1 MARRILTGVANVD
14 IFKGDELIATA
25 KTLLDSSITVGVSAE
40 DIRGGQGAQL
50 FGKYYHS
57 STFDINLTDT
67 MFKLEY
73 IAFQTGS
80 TISMGSSIFNDE
92 SITLGENGLGVIQGT
107 PIAFGSYGVIGWVTV
122 AGAEDYQKVSLTL
135 NAENKY
141 EFTFPGGAVGDEVC
155 IKYVTE
161 DSATRVIS
169 VSSNFIPD
177 TVHLVMTANLYD
189 GGSGATSDNASS
201 GTRVGYITIDVP
213 RFQFNGAQELA
224 MSATGV
230 ASTPIAGSALASI
243 SANCNQ
249 SGYYAEIKE
258 TIIGSKWYDNVIML
272 AVEDSDF
279 TLNTAETRNM
289 HVYAVPRNG
298 SSFLANNAN
307 LTFTS
312 ANPAIAT
319 VTANGGVV
327 TAVSAGTTQIIV
339 TITDKPEV
347 EGVANVTVT
356 GNP

>member
-80 TISMGSSIFNDE
+80 TISMGSEIFSDE
-92 SITLGENGLGVIQGT
+92 STTLGADGLGIIQGT
-107 PIAFGSYGVIGWVTV
+107 PIAYGSYGVIGWVTV
-122 AGAEDYQKVSLTL
+122 AGQEEYQKVALTL
-135 NAENKY
+135 NDDNKY
-141 EFTFPGGAVGDEVC
+141 TFTFPGGAAGDEVC

-161 DSATRVIS
+161 DAATRVIS

-189 GGSGATSDNASS
+189 GGSGASNEGTS
-201 GTRVGYITIDVP
+201 GTRVGYITVDVP
-213 RFQFNGAQELA
+213 RFQFNGSQELA

-272 AVEDSDF
+272 AIEDSDF
-279 TLNTAETRNM
+279 TLNAPETRNLK
-289 HVYAVPRNG
+289 VYAVPRNG

-312 ANPAIAT
+312 ANADTAT
-319 VTANGGVV
+319 VGANTGVV
-327 TAVSAGTTQIIV
+327 TAVAAGTTQIVV
-339 TITDKPEV
+339 TITDKPDV

-356 GNP
+356 ANP

>member
-80 TISMGSSIFNDE
+80 TISMGSDVFVDE
-92 SITLGENGLGVIQGT
+92 SITLAADGLGVIQGV
-107 PIAFGSYGVIGWVTV
+107 PMAYGSYGVIGWVTV
-122 AGAEDYQKVSLTL
+122 AGQEEYQKVALTL
-135 NAENKY
+135 NADDKY
-141 EFTFPGGAVGDEVC
+141 EFTFPGGAAGDEVC

-189 GGSGATSDNASS
+189 GGSGASSEGTS
-201 GTRVGYITIDVP
+201 GTRVGYITVDVP

-272 AVEDSDF
+272 AIEDSDF
-279 TLNTAETRNM
+279 TLNAPDTRNLK
-289 HVYAVPRNG
+289 VYAVPRNG

-312 ANPAIAT
+312 ANTATAT
-319 VTANGGVV
+319 VGANTGVV
-327 TAVSAGTTQIIV
+327 TAVAAGTTQIVV
-339 TITDKPEV
+339 TITDKPDV

-356 GNP
+356 ANP

>member
-80 TISMGSSIFNDE
+80 TISMGSEIFSDE
-92 SITLGENGLGVIQGT
+92 SITLGADGLGVIQGA
-107 PIAFGSYGVIGWVTV
+107 PIAYGSYGVIGWVTV
-122 AGAEDYQKVSLTL
+122 AGQEEYQKVALTL
-135 NAENKY
+135 NDDNKY

-189 GGSGATSDNASS
+189 GGSGASNEGTS
-201 GTRVGYITIDVP
+201 GTRVGYITVDVP
-213 RFQFNGAQELA
+213 RFQFNGSQELA

-272 AVEDSDF
+272 AIEDSDF
-279 TLNTAETRNM
+279 TLNTTETRNLK
-289 HVYAVPRNG
+289 VYAVPRNG

-312 ANPAIAT
+312 ANAATAT
-319 VTANGGVV
+319 VGANTGIV
-327 TAVSAGTTQIIV
+327 TAVAAGTTQIVV
-339 TITDKPEV
+339 TITDKPDV

-356 GNP
+356 ANP